1 MNPNRKYT
9 AFKNSSKKLNFNL
22 FNNKLDAKI
31 SKLLQKSKQN
41 QPVFIPEVTKSIP
54 VWILI
59 KVN

>member
-9 AFKNSSKKLNFNL
+9 ALKNSSKKLNFNL